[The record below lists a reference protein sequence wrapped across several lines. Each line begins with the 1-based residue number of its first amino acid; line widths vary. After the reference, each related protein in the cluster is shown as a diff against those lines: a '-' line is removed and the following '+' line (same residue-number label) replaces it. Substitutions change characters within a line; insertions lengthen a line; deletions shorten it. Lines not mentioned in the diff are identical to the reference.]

1 MSKLTIHDLQEKIKQ
16 HESAKSNLRKC
27 KKKEAQAKTLPY
39 PVGDGKTIFYCAT
52 PERGAERVKEYQN
65 KLNKY
70 K

>member
-1 MSKLTIHDLQEKIKQ
+1 MSKLNIHDLQNRIKQ

-39 PVGDGKTIFYCAT
+39 PVGDGKTVFYCT
-52 PERGAERVKEYQN
+52 SPERGAERVAQYQN
-65 KLNKY
+65 KLKSY